1 MRISDWSSDVCSS
14 DLAEPDYSD
23 NARRMA
29 NRPSLNARINA
40 VTRGKPVDHWIEA
53 INKAGCPA
61 GRVMGLEEV
70 FSDPP
75 VLAKEMVIESQ
86 RPGRVPSRMTGLPV
100 KMSAT
105 PCVVC
110 MPPPELGEPTADV
123 PGGLSRVAAGFSRWW
138 F

>member
-70 FSDPP
+70 FSDPQ
-75 VLAKEMVIESQ
+75 VLAQEPVIESP
-86 RPGRVPSRMTGLPV
+86 RTGRGPFRLTGF
-100 KMSAT
+100 
-105 PCVVC
+105 
-110 MPPPELGEPTADV
+110 PERLG
-123 PGGLSRVAAGFSRWW
+123 AG
-138 F
+138 